1 MRLFFVFSIALFACS
16 WAEGQSKFS
25 NIVQVVI
32 ITKEDLL
39 EKNTLS
45 GYLSHENITD
55 RRGYNFTVL
64 KGGRRSYQEILAK
77 FCSVI
82 KQTGVTAI
90 ISTDRSSYF
99 KIFDVYASYMNV
111 PVIKL
116 FHSNYEPPSA
126 MQVCGRILF
135 VKKRRIFCS
144 RKHVEM

>member
-1 MRLFFVFSIALFACS
+1 MRLFFVLFIALFACS
-16 WAEGQSKFS
+16 WAQGQSKFS
-25 NIVQVVI
+25 NIVHVVI

-45 GYLSHENITD
+45 DYLSHENITD

-64 KGGRRSYQEILAK
+64 KGGKRSYQEMLAK

-82 KQTGVTAI
+82 KHTGVTAI

-116 FHSNYEPPSA
+116 FQSNYEPPA
-126 MQVCGRILF
+126 AKQVCG
-135 VKKRRIFCS
+135 
-144 RKHVEM
+144 